1 MRRPR
6 LVPDGTRIPFF
17 RYRWIAFAWSLFV
30 LVATLA
36 LIPTVGL
43 NYGIDFRGG
52 ILLEVKTPGPADLG
66 TMRSTLGTLGLG
78 EVTLQDAG
86 GPDQV
91 LIRVE
96 QQEGNEDVQR
106 QAIERIKVAL
116 DQRVGPGMVYQR
128 AEFVGPRV
136 SEELLQNGLWAVLI
150 SLAGIIVYLWF
161 RFEWQYGLGAVAA
174 LAHDV
179 SATMGIYAVTGIEF
193 NLTSLAA
200 VLTIMGYSLN
210 DTVVI
215 FDRVRENLRR
225 YKAMSIEEII
235 DRSTNETLART
246 LMTSLTTLLALIAL
260 YLFGGDVIRDFTVIM
275 IWGVIIGTYSTFY
288 IATPV
293 LYYLNLRSVAQQQPP
308 ATSGG
313 KPGPGSGPR
322 RKPADEKQPAKGDAP
337 PPLPAGAAA
346 RQG

>member
-1 MRRPR
+1 MRRLR

-30 LVATLA
+30 LVATVA

-52 ILLEVKTPGPADLG
+52 ILLDVRTPGPADLG
-66 TMRSTLGTLGLG
+66 AMRSTLAGLDLG
-78 EVTLQDAG
+78 EVALQEAG

-116 DQRVGPGMVYQR
+116 DRSVGSGFVYQR

-179 SATMGIYAVTGIEF
+179 SATMGIYAVSGIEF

-246 LMTSLTTLLALIAL
+246 LMTSLTTLLALVAL
-260 YLFGGDVIRDFTVIM
+260 YLFGGGVIRDFTIIM

-293 LYYLNLRSVAQQQPP
+293 LYYLNLRSATQQPP
-308 ATSGG
+308 ATTGSG
-313 KPGPGSGPR
+313 KPGPGQEPR
-322 RKPADEKQPAKGDAP
+322 RKPGDGKP
-337 PPLPAGAAA
+337 PAGTTPVPTGAATA
-346 RQG
+346 RQS